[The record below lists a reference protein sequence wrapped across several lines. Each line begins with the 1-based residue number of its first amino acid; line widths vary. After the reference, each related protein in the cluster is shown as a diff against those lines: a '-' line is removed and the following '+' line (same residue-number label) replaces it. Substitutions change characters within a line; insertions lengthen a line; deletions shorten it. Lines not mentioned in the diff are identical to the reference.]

1 MSNLMNDNFVGLCEK
16 EVAESRAKYGSNEI
30 ASGKKRSFARQFLS
44 NFGDPIIRVL
54 LIALALNL
62 LFTLNNFNWF
72 ESIGIV
78 MAIAIATLVST
89 ISEYGSELAFEK
101 LCREASELFCMVRRD
116 GREDRIPVSEIVCGD
131 VVLLSA
137 GEMIPAD
144 GILAAGALT
153 VDQSSLNGECDDV
166 RKFPTASNTIRDLSC
181 PSALFRG
188 TLIRSGQGTMIARAV
203 GESTMYGSLASE
215 LLEITRESPLKIRLR
230 KLAKTISMVG
240 YIAASAVAFAYFFNS
255 VFIDSSFNSLLIAAK
270 LTDSKFMLSCLL
282 HCLTL
287 AVTVVVVA
295 VPEGLPM
302 MITVVLSANMKR
314 MLSDNILVRKLVG
327 IETAGSM
334 NIMFTDKTGTL
345 TTGEQ
350 SVAWLIL
357 GDKSEYSSVDMQ
369 TDMLA
374 VAAFCCSDCI
384 LKDGKALGG
393 NSSDRALAE
402 FLGKKGQSIA
412 AKYKTLDRVPFDSKN
427 KYAACEV
434 EGRDG
439 RYTLVK
445 GAPEKILPCVTSYHD
460 KNGKKI
466 DHRPDDLSRTLSDI
480 AERSYRVIAIAT
492 SDTMVHDDKMPEM
505 TLVCLCVIKDEIR
518 ADAKRSVEIM
528 RGAGIQTVMV
538 TGDHKKTAET
548 IAKRCGIVTDYGKQI
563 VMESSELAKFSD
575 EELAD
580 ILPHLAVVARALP
593 DDKTR
598 LVRIAQNKGLVVGM
612 TGDGINDAPALKKA
626 DVGFAMG
633 SGTDIAR
640 EAGDILLLDNNF
652 AYIARSVLY
661 GRTIFKS
668 IRKFIMFQLTMNF
681 CAVAVSIIGPFI
693 GIDTPV
699 TVVQMLWVNIIMD
712 TLGGLA
718 FAGEPAVESTMI
730 EKPKR
735 RDEGLVNRPMAAQIA
750 FCSIFT
756 LSVCIVFL
764 KLPMIRTFFGYNE
777 DPRPFMSAFFG
788 LFIFLGVINCFIA
801 RTPRI
806 NLAAHIK
813 KNRGFVF
820 IMIAVSIVQL
830 TMIYFGGD
838 LFRAAPLSPKH
849 LLFVFGLSLLILPFE
864 TARRIILRLKYG
876 YRSTV

>member
-1 MSNLMNDNFVGLCEK
+1 MSNLISDEFVGLSER
-16 EVAESRAKYGSNEI
+16 EVAESKAKYGSNEI
-30 ASGKKRSFARQFLS
+30 VAGKKKSFAGQLLS

-89 ISEYGSELAFEK
+89 VSEYGSELAFEK
-101 LCREASELFCMVRRD
+101 LCKEASELFCKVRRGGKND
-116 GREDRIPVSEIVCGD
+116 HISISELVCGD

-166 RKFPTASNTIRDLSC
+166 RKFPTALSTARDLSC

-188 TLIRSGQGTMIARAV
+188 TLIRSGEGIMIVQAV
-203 GESTMYGSLASE
+203 GESTLYGSLASE
-215 LLEITRESPLKIRLR
+215 LSEATRESPLKIRLR
-230 KLAKTISMVG
+230 KLAKTISIIG

-255 VFIDSSFNSLLIAAK
+255 VFIDSSFNSMLIAAK
-270 LTDSKFMLSCLL
+270 LTDPKFMLSCLL

-357 GDKSEYSSVDMQ
+357 GDKSEHSAVDLQ
-369 TDMLA
+369 ADKLA
-374 VAAFCCSDCI
+374 VAAFCCSDCM
-384 LKDGKALGG
+384 LKNGKAFGG

-402 FLGKKGQSIA
+402 FVGEKGQSLA
-412 AKYKTLDRVPFDSKN
+412 KKYKILDRLPFDSKN

-434 EGRDG
+434 ERENI
-439 RYTLVK
+439 RYTLIK
-445 GAPEKILPCVTSYHD
+445 GAPEIILPGVTSYFD
-460 KNGKKI
+460 KNGKRI
-466 DHRPDDLSRTLSDI
+466 DHRPSDPARMLSDV
-480 AERSYRVIAIAT
+480 AERSYRVIAVAV
-492 SDTMVHDDKMPEM
+492 SDSMPFGDKMSDL
-505 TLVCLCVIKDEIR
+505 TLVCLCVIKDDIR
-518 ADAKRSVEIM
+518 ADAKRSVEKM

-538 TGDHKKTAET
+538 TGDHKKTAQA
-548 IAKRCGIVTDYGKQI
+548 IAKRCGIVTDYGNQI
-563 VMESSELAKFSD
+563 IMESLEFAKISDDELAR
-575 EELAD
+575 L
-580 ILPHLAVVARALP
+580 LPRLAVLARALP

-598 LVRIAQNKGLVVGM
+598 LVRVAQKCGLVVGM

-718 FAGEPAVESTMI
+718 FAGEPAVESTMR

-735 RDEGLVNRPMAAQIA
+735 RDEGLVNRSMASQIA
-750 FCSIFT
+750 FCSLFT
-756 LSVCIVFL
+756 LSVCIAFL
-764 KLPMIRTFFGYNE
+764 KLPVIRTFFNYNE

-801 RTPRI
+801 RTSRI

-820 IMIAVSIVQL
+820 IMIAVSAVQL

-838 LFRAAPLSPKH
+838 IFRAAPLSPKH

-864 TARRIILRLKYG
+864 TARRVILRLKHG